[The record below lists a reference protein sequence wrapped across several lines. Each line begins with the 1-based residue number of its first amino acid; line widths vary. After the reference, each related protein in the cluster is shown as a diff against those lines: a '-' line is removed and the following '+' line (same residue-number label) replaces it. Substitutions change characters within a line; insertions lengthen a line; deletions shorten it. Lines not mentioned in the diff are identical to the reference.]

1 MTSGSFNTVATSR
14 SFGSQVD
21 LPAKSSLVASLV
33 TLYALTLRQHVHGK
47 RWMIMAA
54 LFLLPIGLA
63 ILIRSTATHVPSTGL
78 EFIIVF
84 MFVPQAI
91 LPLVALIYA
100 SGIIQDE
107 QEEQTITYLLIR
119 PIPKWALYTV
129 KLVATWTTAVALVC
143 VFTILTFAVIYVGAD
158 AHGENVPLRCLK
170 AVAIGGLAVVA
181 YSSIFGL
188 MSLVTKRTLI
198 TGILYIAVV
207 EGLLANFP
215 FSIRMLTVI
224 YYTRLI
230 AYRTMSFVVAGPNG
244 IENIAAE
251 AWQLDVRQDPNL
263 LEHPT
268 R

>member
-1 MTSGSFNTVATSR
+1 MTSGTLKTVATSR

-21 LPAKSSLVASLV
+21 LPAKSSLAASLL
-33 TLYALTLRQHVHGK
+33 TLYTLTLRQHVHGK

-63 ILIRSTATHVPSTGL
+63 ILIRSTATHVPSTAL
-78 EFIIVF
+78 EFVIVF
-84 MFVPQAI
+84 MFIPQAI

-129 KLVATWTTAVALVC
+129 KLLATWTTAVALVA
-143 VFTILTFAVIYVGAD
+143 VFTVLTFGVIYVGAD

-170 AVAIGGLAVVA
+170 AAAIGGLAVVA

-188 MSLVTKRTLI
+188 IDLVTKR
-198 TGILYIAVV
+198 G
-207 EGLLANFP
+207 
-215 FSIRMLTVI
+215 M
-224 YYTRLI
+224 
-230 AYRTMSFVVAGPNG
+230 
-244 IENIAAE
+244 
-251 AWQLDVRQDPNL
+251 VRESMWL
-263 LEHPT
+263 
-268 R
+268 